1 MDIEILEKNLNIE
14 FLNKNLLQEAFIHK
28 SYAYENNIQSN
39 EKLEFLGDAVLELVI
54 SEYLYKNY
62 SRLKEGEMTKVR
74 AAVVC
79 EQSLY
84 EVAKR
89 HNFSDFLKVSKSEYQ
104 TKGNEN
110 PAILADSV
118 EAFIAAVF
126 LDLGLDK
133 AKEFI
138 ITNLKDSV
146 EIASKHVGM
155 KDYKTVLQEK
165 LQEHGEVKILYE
177 LIKESGPDHDK
188 IFTVNVSC
196 NGKVLAEGE
205 GKTKKGAEM
214 EAARKA
220 LGKI

>member
-165 LQEHGEVKILYE
+165 LQAHGEVKILYE